1 MSRIDRRFLDLPMR
15 GYPENFFH
23 LFSWAGYAENFS
35 LQIVRRLACQVLI
48 SEQNSS

>member
-23 LFSWAGYAENFS
+23 LFSWAGYAENFA
-35 LQIVRRLACQVLI
+35 LQIVMI
-48 SEQNSS
+48 SRDKNVIDWEH